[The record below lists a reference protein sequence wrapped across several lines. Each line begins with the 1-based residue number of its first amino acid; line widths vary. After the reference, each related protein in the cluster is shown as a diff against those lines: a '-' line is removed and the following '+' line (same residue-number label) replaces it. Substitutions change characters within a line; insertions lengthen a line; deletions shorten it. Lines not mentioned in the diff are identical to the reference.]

1 MLRPLVI
8 GLVAV
13 LCITGVLLLLS
24 VTAGGFLFAL
34 GCFTAAL
41 ALWLLHQGVTAL
53 ELNASLLASTLQQRK
68 GLGREHPEDA
78 GQSAA
83 ESREEGRPT
92 QPVAGD

>member
-1 MLRPLVI
+1 MLRPLVV

-13 LCITGVLLLLS
+13 LCVTGLVLLLS
-24 VTAGGFLFAL
+24 VTAGGFVFAL

-53 ELNASLLASTLQQRK
+53 ELNASLLASTLQGRK
-68 GLGREHPEDA
+68 ERGREHPENA
-78 GQSAA
+78 V